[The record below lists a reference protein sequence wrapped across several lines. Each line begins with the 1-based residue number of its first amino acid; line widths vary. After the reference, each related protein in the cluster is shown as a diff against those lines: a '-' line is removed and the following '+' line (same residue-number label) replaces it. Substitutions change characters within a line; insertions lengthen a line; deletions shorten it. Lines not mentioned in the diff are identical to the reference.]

1 MIIFAFVFGYL
12 SLLIELIFFHVP
24 SVANTQNFFKKN
36 NNYEVDESEYITK
49 IYKWPM
55 WKKIMILAVPFFFIN
70 VYFLL
75 PFLYFFPNLH
85 ESKWLVFETNNWLI
99 IIGTLCVIAGR
110 LITFGSMLYMRKENK
125 QIQNSFKLHVSGIF
139 NYSRNPGLDGMFL
152 FFTGFGILFPSFL
165 IWGGLILYFF
175 YMRFRVK
182 IEEEFLKKLFKEEY
196 LDYIIRT
203 KRFLLF

>member
-36 NNYEVDESEYITK
+36 NNYKVDESEYITK

-55 WKKIMILAVPFFFIN
+55 WKKIMILAVPFFFVNI
-70 VYFLL
+70 YFLL

-85 ESKWLVFETNNWLI
+85 ESKWLIFETNNWLI
-99 IIGTLCVIAGR
+99 IIGTLCVIVGR

-125 QIQNSFKLHVSGIF
+125 QMQNSFKLHVKGIF

-196 LDYIIRT
+196 LDYVTRT

>member
-12 SLLIELIFFHVP
+12 SLLVELIFFHVP

-49 IYKWPM
+49 IYKWTM

-70 VYFLL
+70 IYFLL

-99 IIGTLCVIAGR
+99 IIGTFCVIAGR

-196 LDYIIRT
+196 LDYITRT

>member
-12 SLLIELIFFHVP
+12 SLLVELIFFHVP

-49 IYKWPM
+49 IYKWTM

-70 VYFLL
+70 IYFLL

-85 ESKWLVFETNNWLI
+85 ENKWLVFETNNWLI

-196 LDYIIRT
+196 LDYITRT

>member
-36 NNYEVDESEYITK
+36 NNYAIDESEYIAK

-85 ESKWLVFETNNWLI
+85 ESKWLVFETNTWLI
-99 IIGTLCVIAGR
+99 FIGTLCVITGR

-125 QIQNSFKLHVSGIF
+125 QIQNSFKLHVKGIF

-196 LDYIIRT
+196 LDYIIKT

>member
-12 SLLIELIFFHVP
+12 SLLVELIFFHVP

-49 IYKWPM
+49 IYKWTM

-70 VYFLL
+70 IYFLL

-99 IIGTLCVIAGR
+99 IIGTFCVIAGR

-152 FFTGFGILFPSFL
+152 FFIGFGILFPSFL

-196 LDYIIRT
+196 LDYITRT

>member
-12 SLLIELIFFHVP
+12 SLLVELIFFHVP

-49 IYKWPM
+49 IYKWAM

-70 VYFLL
+70 IYFLL

-99 IIGTLCVIAGR
+99 IIGTFCVIAGR

-196 LDYIIRT
+196 LDYITRT

>member
-12 SLLIELIFFHVP
+12 SLLVELIFFHVP

-49 IYKWPM
+49 IYKWAM

-70 VYFLL
+70 IYFLL

-99 IIGTLCVIAGR
+99 IIGTFCVIAGR

-175 YMRFRVK
+175 YMQFRVK

-196 LDYIIRT
+196 LDYITRT